1 MKYIYT
7 LLFLVLFL
15 VIILKSCSYNKQV
28 IVSNEKLDTIQFKNQ
43 MISNGAY
50 IMPDKS
56 EDE

>member
-1 MKYIYT
+1 MMKYIFI

-15 VIILKSCSYNKQV
+15 KSCSYSKQV
-28 IVSNEKLDTIQFKNQ
+28 IVNNEKLDTIQLKNQ
-43 MISNGAY
+43 MISNGAF